1 LSLVLPWLLAQTVAA
16 GPPHAVAARVSSPPV
31 IDGKLDD
38 DAWRDATPTTA
49 FTQKA
54 PIEGAAPTERTI
66 VRVVY
71 DDDALYVGV
80 DCEQP
85 GAPVVA
91 RLTRRDR
98 EVEADWVSVALD
110 TRRDGK
116 SAFVF
121 EVNAGGA
128 LLDGVRFN
136 DTDFSPDWDENWEA
150 RVAVRAHG
158 WSVEYRIPFRILRFQ
173 TLPMQSWGFEV
184 RRYVSTKQET
194 DEWALVSRRAGG
206 EVSHYG
212 KLDGLAGLSARTP
225 FELRPFV
232 LGRVRR
238 QDATQ
243 VTVPTTGNG
252 TFTGDLPGVTD
263 FTPSAGLDVKWHPT
277 QDLTLDGTIN
287 PDFAQVE
294 ADQLV
299 LNLTTYETYYP
310 EKRPFFLEGT
320 DIFSTPGTLL
330 YTRRIGRVPA
340 IPALRA
346 GEQLLDV
353 PQPTTIWGAS
363 KLTGRVSDGLTIGTL
378 QAVTAENTVP
388 VRQVDG
394 SVVSRRVAPLSA
406 FNVARARYDIDDR
419 TSLGVIASGV
429 TRAEHSDQW
438 PIVPGAP
445 PQALCP
451 ETQPGARSTL
461 MVAPGARCFN
471 DAYVAAADWHWRSSN
486 GDWASSG
493 QVGASLLGRGPSRSV
508 PDGTIVSPGDVGGS
522 GGGYAGKE
530 GGEHWVGDV
539 WGGYSTRKFDMN
551 DVGFNP
557 RGNAYWDGFD
567 VEYRTLVPWRAFLET
582 HSRLEYWDNGNTNGL
597 VLGRG
602 GRVTTGGKLDNFWT
616 YYVAINWDQ
625 GHYDDREMGDGA
637 ALERA
642 GVVVGNEIRIQS
654 DPTKVIAFNAHT
666 LIEALTNGGI
676 NFSGNAGVTVRALA
690 QLDLELLPTATY
702 NRGEPRYVAG
712 AGLVAG
718 EYVFG
723 HLEAASAGA
732 TLRATYTFS
741 PRLTLQAYSQ
751 LFLASGHYTGFLS
764 YQSDPNGPRPI
775 VHLADLRPTQPPPMT
790 NPDFQQGAL
799 DANVVLRWEWRLG
812 SLLYLVYSRS
822 QVPAVPLAP
831 GEPGTL
837 DVGSLKRAPAADL
850 VILKLSYWW
859 G

>member
-1 LSLVLPWLLAQTVAA
+1 LPFVLPLIFAQTVAGA
-16 GPPHAVAARVSSPPV
+16 TPHAVAARVSKPPV
-31 IDGKLDD
+31 VDGKLDD
-38 DAWRDATPTTA
+38 DAWREARPTSA
-49 FTQKA
+49 FTQKS
-54 PIEGAAPTERTI
+54 PVEGAQPTERTT
-66 VRVVY
+66 VRVIY

-85 GAPVVA
+85 GSPVVE

-150 RVAVRAHG
+150 RVAVRDHG
-158 WSVEYRIPFRILRFQ
+158 WSIEYRIPFRILRFQ
-173 TLPMQSWGFEV
+173 TLPLQSWGFEV
-184 RRYVSTKQET
+184 RRYVSMKQET
-194 DEWALVSRRAGG
+194 DEWALVSRTAGG

-232 LGRVRR
+232 LGRLRR
-238 QDATQ
+238 LDATQ
-243 VTVPTTGNG
+243 VNVPTTGNT
-252 TFTGDLPGVTD
+252 TFTSNLPGVTD
-263 FTPSAGLDVKWHPT
+263 FVPSVGLDVKWHPT
-277 QDLTLDGTIN
+277 QDLTLDGAIN

-320 DIFSTPGTLL
+320 DIFSTPGRLL

-340 IPALRA
+340 IPALRQ

-363 KLTGRVSDGLTIGTL
+363 KLTGRVTDGLTIGTL

-388 VRQVDG
+388 VRQADG
-394 SVVSRRVAPLSA
+394 SIVDRRVAPLSA

-419 TSLGVIASGV
+419 TSVGVMATGV
-429 TRAEHSDQW
+429 TRAEHSAEW
-438 PIVPGAP
+438 PVVPGAP
-445 PQALCP
+445 LRALCP
-451 ETQPGARSTL
+451 ETLQGARSTL
-461 MVAPGARCFN
+461 LVTPGARCFN
-471 DAYVAAADWHWRSSN
+471 DAYVAAADWRWRSSN
-486 GDWASSG
+486 GDWATNGLAGVSM
-493 QVGASLLGRGPSRSV
+493 LGRGPSRSE
-508 PDGTIVSPGDVGGS
+508 PDGTIINPGDVGGS
-522 GGGYAGKE
+522 GGGYIGKE

-539 WGGYSTRKFDMN
+539 WGGYSGRKVDIN
-551 DVGFNP
+551 DVGYSE

-567 VEYRTLVPWRAFLET
+567 LEYRTLVPWRMLLET

-597 VLGRG
+597 SLGRG
-602 GRVTTGGKLDNFWT
+602 AQLNTAGKLDSFWS
-616 YYVAINWDQ
+616 YFVDIHVRQ
-625 GHYDDREMGDGA
+625 HRFDDREMGDGA
-637 ALERA
+637 ALERPSA
-642 GVVVGNEIRIQS
+642 LGNDTRIQS
-654 DPTKVIAFNAHT
+654 DPTKLVSFNAHMVT
-666 LIEALTNGGI
+666 EALGNGG
-676 NFSGNAGVTVRALA
+676 FDFYGSAGVTVRALA
-690 QLDLELLPTATY
+690 QFDVELLPTVTY
-702 NRGEPRYVAG
+702 NRGEPRYVG
-712 AGLVAG
+712 AGPIAG
-718 EYVFG
+718 QYVFG

-751 LFLASGHYTGFLS
+751 LFLASGHYSGFLS
-764 YQSDPNGPRPI
+764 YQSDPAGPRPT
-775 VHLADLRPTQPPPMT
+775 VHLADLHPTQPPGT
-790 NPDFQQGAL
+790 NPDFEQGAL
-799 DANVVLRWEWRLG
+799 DANIVLRWEWRLG
-812 SLLYLVYSRS
+812 SLLYLVYTRS
-822 QVPAVPLAP
+822 QVPSVSLAP
-831 GEPGTL
+831 GEKGTL

-850 VILKLSYWW
+850 VIVKLSYWW